1 MQSYS
6 TDVDFLKDI
15 LEIQNNLLVRVDDK
29 NRFLYISKAYA
40 GFFDLDPVA
49 MLGKVFIPRI
59 HEDDLENFQK
69 THEILKKTKKTQ
81 NITQREMSKNGWIWI
96 EWQIIPI
103 LDENSEIKQIQSVG
117 KDVTELVNTQ
127 DALKHTSN
135 LLYSVIQSSPDAI
148 LVKDFDGNYRLANK
162 KFADYFNT
170 APEEVIGKNE
180 KNFFEDETELR
191 MLATEREEI
200 KGSQTLTYKEESLN
214 IGGVQKYFDVVLVP
228 LYADNDDSGLYLK
241 ISRDVTE
248 EKRTRVKARL
258 LYEALEQSSAAVL
271 VTDTDGKILHANR
284 KFKSLYKYDDDDL
297 LGNYPRILKSGVMD
311 EYIYTNLW
319 ATVLDGREFN
329 SEMINKA
336 KDGEL
341 HWVLMSVSPIKNE
354 FGHIEYFV
362 AVSEDI
368 RSQKGLENELKNAKQ
383 KLENINEEL
392 EKKVEERTS
401 QLLFSNLMLKRQIA
415 ERKKIEA
422 EKDHKEKLLAQQS
435 KFASLGEMINMIA
448 HQWRQP
454 LTAISAA
461 AINIKTKKA
470 LDILSTQ
477 SLDSILDDIMVQ
489 TQKMSATINDFM
501 NFFKPSKAKEEFLL
515 KDVIDDTLRLIG
527 AQLQVRGIK
536 YTFLHGFDKPVV
548 GFKNELEQ
556 VFVNILSNTRDA
568 FEKTEK
574 IGKLIS
580 IECKTL
586 EDDRIM
592 IEFCDNAGG
601 IDENILERVFEPYFT
616 TKEPDKGTGIGLY
629 MSKVIL
635 QKSFNGDMNIE
646 NIYDEEGRRT
656 GVKCIV
662 IISPYGG

>member
-1 MQSYS
+1 MQSCA

-15 LEIQNNLLVRVDDK
+15 LEKQNNLLVRVDEK

-40 GFFDLDPVA
+40 DFFELDPVA
-49 MLGKVFIPRI
+49 MLGQVFIPHI
-59 HEDDLENFQK
+59 HEDDLKNFQK
-69 THEILKKTKKTQ
+69 THETLQKTKKTQ
-81 NITQREMSKNGWIWI
+81 NIVQRELSKNGWIWI

-103 LDENSEIKQIQSVG
+103 LDDKGVIKEIQSVG
-117 KDVTELVNTQ
+117 KDITELKQIRDTL
-127 DALKHTSN
+127 DRTSS
-135 LLYSVIQSSPDAI
+135 LLSSVIHSSPDAI
-148 LVKDFDGNYRLANK
+148 LVKDFEGNYKLVNK
-162 KFADYFNT
+162 RFAESLGKI
-170 APEEVIGKNE
+170 PEDIVDKNE
-180 KNFFEDETELR
+180 KDLFDDKNALTE
-191 MLATEREEI
+191 MERQRKIVKES
-200 KGSQTLTYKEESLN
+200 KKALYTEES
-214 IGGVQKYFDVVLVP
+214 IYIDGTQRYFDIILTP
-228 LYADNDDSGLYLK
+228 LEEKDLYLK

-248 EKRTRVKARL
+248 ERRTRVKARI

-271 VTDTDGKILHANR
+271 VTDINGNILHANR
-284 KFKSLYKYDDDDL
+284 KFKSLYKYSDEEL
-297 LGNYPRILKSGVMD
+297 AGNTPRILKSGVMD
-311 EYIYTNLW
+311 EHIYAALW
-319 ATVLDGREFN
+319 TTILEGREFN
-329 SEMINKA
+329 SEMINKS

-341 HWVLMSVSPIKNE
+341 HWVLTSISPIKNE
-354 FGHIEYFV
+354 LGGIEYFV

-368 RSQKGLENELKNAKQ
+368 RMQKGLENELKNAKQ

-415 ERKKIEA
+415 ERKKVEV
-422 EKDHKEKLLAQQS
+422 EKEHKEKLLAQQS

-470 LDILSTQ
+470 LDILTPDSM
-477 SLDSILDDIMVQ
+477 DSILDDIMLQ

-515 KDVIDDTLRLIG
+515 KDAVEDTLRLMS

-536 YTFLHGFDKPVV
+536 HVFTHDFEQKIV

-568 FEKTEK
+568 FEKSEK
-574 IGKLIS
+574 IGKHVT
-580 IECKTL
+580 IECRQL
-586 EDDRIM
+586 EDNKVA
-592 IEFCDNAGG
+592 IEFSDNAGG
-601 IDENILERVFEPYFT
+601 IDEDILDRVFEPYFT

-635 QKSFNGDMNIE
+635 QKSFDGDMYIE
-646 NIYDEEGRRT
+646 NIYEDGRKVGIKCVVVITSNEEKENGN
-656 GVKCIV
+656 
-662 IISPYGG
+662 